1 MFTKRDPLR
10 APAGRAARGTD
21 AEDQALAH
29 LQRQGLRLLVR
40 NYRVARGPSRRAGEI
55 DLVMRERD
63 GTLVFVEV
71 RARQDARHGGA
82 AASITA
88 AKRRRLVYAAH
99 CYLMRLAAPPPCRF
113 DVVSVE
119 AGVLTWLKAAFDAS

>member
-21 AEDQALAH
+21 AEDQALVH
-29 LQRQGLRLLVR
+29 LQRQGLRLLQR

-55 DLVMRERD
+55 DLVMRDRD

-71 RARQDARHGGA
+71 RARSDAQHGGA
-82 AASITA
+82 AASVTA
-88 AKRRRLVYAAH
+88 AKRRRLVYAAQ

-113 DVVSVE
+113 DVVCVE
-119 AGVLTWLKAAFDAS
+119 AGELTWLRAAFDAA